1 MSGAYTDAPMIC
13 GSWTASRLLRAK
25 TLSAPCQQAGYGKRQ
40 QAARSPGCF
49 ARLAQ
54 TTFDGRGFAKHIP
67 PAMAFAD
74 VFPELLKRPTP
85 LMRRFLQLVSEETGG
100 PLEALARQS
109 QQVTRRHFGKTMRMF
124 APLYVSNECVNNC
137 SYCGFSRDA
146 GIFRTTLTVEQVVT
160 EARHLHGLG
169 FRNVLLVAGEHPK
182 FVSDGYLQ
190 NCLDALKP
198 FIPTLALEVGPME
211 DDQYTEIVGHGAE
224 GLVVYQETYHRE
236 TYTQLHTAGPKKNF
250 DWRLDCP
257 ERAYAGG
264 FRRIGIGALFGLAN
278 WKFEALALCAHLE
291 YLYRNCWKAQFTVA
305 FPRMRPYAG
314 NYEYQPD
321 PELYL
326 PDKAFVRLI
335 AIFRLL
341 FPQVGIVV
349 STREPA
355 PLRDAIAT
363 LGVTHMSAGA
373 KTEPGGYTG
382 AGSDDLHLT
391 VKGRRVELQEK
402 SGCEKATEQ
411 FQIHDTR
418 SPAEVA
424 AMLRGLN
431 LDSVWKDWDES
442 LLAMA

>member
-1 MSGAYTDAPMIC
+1 
-13 GSWTASRLLRAK
+13 
-25 TLSAPCQQAGYGKRQ
+25 
-40 QAARSPGCF
+40 
-49 ARLAQ
+49 
-54 TTFDGRGFAKHIP
+54 
-67 PAMAFAD
+67 MAFAD
-74 VFPELLKRPTP
+74 IFPDLMQRPTP
-85 LMRRFLQLVSEETGG
+85 LMRRFAQLLDEKNSAS
-100 PLEALARQS
+100 LEMLAQRS
-109 QQVTRRHFGKTMRMF
+109 QQTTRRNFGKTMRLF

-137 SYCGFSRDA
+137 KYCGFSRDA
-146 GIFRTTLTVEQVVT
+146 AIFRTTLTVGQVVT
-160 EARHLHGLG
+160 EARHLYAQG
-169 FRNVLLVAGEHPK
+169 FRNLLLVAGEHPK

-190 NCLDALKP
+190 ECLDALKP
-198 FIPTLALEVGPME
+198 FIPTLGLEVGPME
-211 DDQYTEIVGHGAE
+211 DEQYAEIVNHGAE

-236 TYTQLHTAGPKKNF
+236 TYQKLHTAGPKKNF

-264 FRRIGIGALFGLAN
+264 FRRIGIGALFGLAD
-278 WKFEALALCAHLE
+278 WKYEALALCAHLE
-291 YLYRNCWKAQFTVA
+291 YLYKHCWKAQFTVA

-314 NYEYQPD
+314 NYEYEPD
-321 PELYL
+321 EALYL
-326 PDKAFVRLI
+326 PDKFFVRLI
-335 AIFRLL
+335 AVFRLM

-373 KTEPGGYTG
+373 RTEPGGYTG

-418 SPAEVA
+418 SAAEVA
-424 AMLRGLN
+424 QMLRAQN
-431 LDSVWKDWDES
+431 LDPVWKDWDES
-442 LLAMA
+442 LLTV

>member
-1 MSGAYTDAPMIC
+1 MK
-13 GSWTASRLLRAK
+13 L
-25 TLSAPCQQAGYGKRQ
+25 
-40 QAARSPGCF
+40 
-49 ARLAQ
+49 
-54 TTFDGRGFAKHIP
+54 HVP
-67 PAMAFAD
+67 PEMAFAD
-74 VFPELLKRPTP
+74 VFPELMKCPTP
-85 LMRRFLQLVSEETGG
+85 LMRRFQQLISEETGG
-100 PLEALARQS
+100 SLELLARRS
-109 QQVTRRHFGKTMRMF
+109 QETTRRHFGRTMRLF

-146 GIFRTTLTVEQVVT
+146 GIFRTTLTVDQVVR
-160 EARHLHGLG
+160 EAKHLHGLG

-182 FVSDGYLQ
+182 FVSEGYLQ
-190 NCLDALKP
+190 ECLDALKV

-211 DDQYTEIVGHGAE
+211 DDQYAEIVGHGAE

-236 TYTQLHTAGPKKNF
+236 TYQKLHTAGPKKNF
-250 DWRLDCP
+250 DWRLNCP

-278 WKFEALALCAHLE
+278 WKHEALAICAHLE
-291 YLYRNCWKAQFTVA
+291 YLYKHGWKAQYTVA

-314 NYEYQPD
+314 NYEYAPD

-326 PDKAFVRLI
+326 PDEAFVRLI
-335 AIFRLL
+335 AVFRIL

-355 PLRDAIAT
+355 SLRDAIVT

-373 KTEPGGYTG
+373 RTEPGGYTG

-391 VKGRRVELQEK
+391 VKGRRVEMEGK
-402 SGCEKATEQ
+402 SGFEKATEQ

-424 AMLRGLN
+424 EMLRAKN
-431 LDSVWKDWDES
+431 LDPVWKDWDES
-442 LLAMA
+442 LLAIP

>member
-1 MSGAYTDAPMIC
+1 
-13 GSWTASRLLRAK
+13 
-25 TLSAPCQQAGYGKRQ
+25 
-40 QAARSPGCF
+40 
-49 ARLAQ
+49 
-54 TTFDGRGFAKHIP
+54 
-67 PAMAFAD
+67 MAFAD
-74 VFPELLKRPTP
+74 VFPDLLAHPTP

-100 PLEALARQS
+100 PLEALARRS
-109 QQVTRRHFGKTMRMF
+109 QQVTRRHFGKTMRLF

-146 GIFRTTLTVEQVVT
+146 GIYRTTLTVDQVVT

-211 DDQYTEIVGHGAE
+211 DDQYAEIVGHGAE
-224 GLVVYQETYHRE
+224 GLVVYQETYQRE
-236 TYTQLHTAGPKKNF
+236 TYQQLHTAGPKKNF
-250 DWRLDCP
+250 GWRLDCP

-278 WKFEALALCAHLE
+278 WKSEALALCAHLE

-321 PELYL
+321 PDLYL
-326 PDKAFVRLI
+326 PDKEFVRLI
-335 AIFRLL
+335 AVFRLL

-349 STREPA
+349 STREAA

-382 AGSDDLHLT
+382 AGGDDLHLT
-391 VKGRRVELQEK
+391 VKGRRVELTGK

-424 AMLRGLN
+424 AMLRGQN
-431 LDSVWKDWDES
+431 LDPVWKDWDES
-442 LLAMA
+442 LLALA

>member
-1 MSGAYTDAPMIC
+1 
-13 GSWTASRLLRAK
+13 
-25 TLSAPCQQAGYGKRQ
+25 
-40 QAARSPGCF
+40 
-49 ARLAQ
+49 
-54 TTFDGRGFAKHIP
+54 
-67 PAMAFAD
+67 MAFAD
-74 VFPELLKRPTP
+74 DFPELMNHPTP
-85 LMRRFLQLVSEETGG
+85 LMRRFSQMISPETGG
-100 PLEALARQS
+100 TLESLAKQS
-109 QQVTRRHFGKTMRMF
+109 QQITRRHFGRTMRLF

-146 GIFRTTLTVEQVVT
+146 GIFRTTLTVEQVMR
-160 EARHLHGLG
+160 EAHHLHGLG

-182 FVSDGYLQ
+182 FVSEGYLQ
-190 NCLDALKP
+190 QCLDALTP
-198 FIPTLALEVGPME
+198 LIPTLALEVGPME
-211 DDQYTEIVGHGAE
+211 DDQYAEIVSHGAE

-236 TYTQLHTAGPKKNF
+236 TYQKLHTAGPKKNF
-250 DWRLDCP
+250 DWRLNCP

-278 WKFEALALCAHLE
+278 WKYEALALCAHLE
-291 YLYRNCWKAQFTVA
+291 YLYRHGWKAQFTIA

-314 NYEYQPD
+314 NYQYLPD

-326 PDKAFVRLI
+326 KDRDFVRMI
-335 AIFRLL
+335 AVFRIL

-355 PLRDAIAT
+355 PLRDAIST

-382 AGSDDLHLT
+382 AGSEDLHLT
-391 VKGRRVELQEK
+391 VKGRRVEILEK

-424 AMLRGLN
+424 TMLRSQN
-431 LDSVWKDWDES
+431 LDPVWKDWDEA
-442 LLAMA
+442 LLCS

>member
-1 MSGAYTDAPMIC
+1 
-13 GSWTASRLLRAK
+13 
-25 TLSAPCQQAGYGKRQ
+25 
-40 QAARSPGCF
+40 
-49 ARLAQ
+49 
-54 TTFDGRGFAKHIP
+54 
-67 PAMAFAD
+67 
-74 VFPELLKRPTP
+74 
-85 LMRRFLQLVSEETGG
+85 MRRFLQLISEETGG

-109 QQVTRRHFGKTMRMF
+109 QQVTQQHFGKTMRLF

-146 GIFRTTLTVEQVVT
+146 GIFRTTLTVDQVVT

-169 FRNVLLVAGEHPK
+169 FRNILLVAGEHPK

-190 NCLDALKP
+190 DCLDALKP

-211 DDQYTEIVGHGAE
+211 DDQYAEIVGHGAE
-224 GLVVYQETYHRE
+224 GLVVYQETYQRE

-250 DWRLDCP
+250 DWRLNCP

-278 WKFEALALCAHLE
+278 WKSEALALCAHLE
-291 YLYRNCWKAQFTVA
+291 YLYRNCWKAQFTIA

-326 PDKAFVRLI
+326 PDREFVRLI
-335 AIFRLL
+335 AVFRLL

-391 VKGRRVELQEK
+391 VKGRRVELTGK

-424 AMLRGLN
+424 AMLRGQN
-431 LDSVWKDWDES
+431 LDPVWKDWDES
-442 LLAMA
+442 LLALTATPALPSAAQSFSCAAAGG

>member
-1 MSGAYTDAPMIC
+1 
-13 GSWTASRLLRAK
+13 
-25 TLSAPCQQAGYGKRQ
+25 
-40 QAARSPGCF
+40 
-49 ARLAQ
+49 
-54 TTFDGRGFAKHIP
+54 
-67 PAMAFAD
+67 MAFAD
-74 VFPELLKRPTP
+74 VFPNLLEHPTP
-85 LMRRFLQLVSEETGG
+85 LMRRFTQLIFEESGG
-100 PLEALARQS
+100 SLEALARRS
-109 QQVTRRHFGKTMRMF
+109 QETTRRHFGKTMRLF

-137 SYCGFSRDA
+137 KYCGFSRDA
-146 GIFRTTLTVEQVVT
+146 AIFRTTLTVDHVVT

-169 FRNVLLVAGEHPK
+169 FRNLLLVAGEHPK
-182 FVSDGYLQ
+182 FVSEGYLQ
-190 NCLDALKP
+190 KCLDALKP

-211 DDQYTEIVGHGAE
+211 DEQYAEIVDHGAE

-291 YLYRNCWKAQFTVA
+291 YLYKHCWKAQFTIA

-314 NYEYQPD
+314 NYEYEPD

-335 AIFRLL
+335 AVFRIL

-355 PLRDAIAT
+355 PLRDAIAS

-373 KTEPGGYTG
+373 RTEPGGYTG

-424 AMLRGLN
+424 AMLRAQN
-431 LDSVWKDWDES
+431 IDPVWKDWDES
-442 LLAMA
+442 LLAAH